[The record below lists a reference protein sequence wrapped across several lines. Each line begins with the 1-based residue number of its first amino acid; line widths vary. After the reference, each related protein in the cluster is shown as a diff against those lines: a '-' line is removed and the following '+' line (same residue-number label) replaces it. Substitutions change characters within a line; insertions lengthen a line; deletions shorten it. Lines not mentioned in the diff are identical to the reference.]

1 MKRWMAVL
9 ILAGLLLALRV
20 PAVQAVVGYDLSWWT
35 VAGGGV
41 TNPGQS
47 GLSLSGT
54 IGQPAAAAAQ
64 NSGYTLS
71 SGFWYPVEANIIFV
85 PVARK

>member
-1 MKRWMAVL
+1 MKRWIVVL
-9 ILAGLLLALRV
+9 MLAGLLLAVSV

-41 TNPGQS
+41 TDPAQS
-47 GLSLSGT
+47 GFSLSGT